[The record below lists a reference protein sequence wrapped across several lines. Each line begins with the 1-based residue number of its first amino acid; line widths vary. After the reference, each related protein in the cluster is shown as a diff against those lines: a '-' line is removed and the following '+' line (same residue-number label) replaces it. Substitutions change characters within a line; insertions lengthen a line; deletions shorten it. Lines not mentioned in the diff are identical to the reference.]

1 MSTSA
6 DRLYEIAIDA
16 IAQQRATVDRAR
28 GAVAPVSAAAAAIAA
43 ALVKPAFGAPGTW
56 QTRFALLGAVGAG
69 AVLVCSVLVL
79 LEPRRDLK
87 LSFNAEALSKNETLA
102 QVLGDDKTFQLAL
115 ATYVSNQVARNLRG
129 LLRIRWIFSLMLA
142 ALVLEASGLV
152 TAAVLPPPTKP
163 RCGTGSTKCKRK
175 SSSELQV
182 TSLRI
187 GTGGRMVIRGRL
199 DGRASGTVAAIL
211 SFNRGRSGRT
221 TLSTPIRAGRFL
233 IRARPSKPGGRVCEV
248 QYKLT
253 YPGSALLAPSTV
265 TGRSVAGC
273 WELVRDVG

>member
-43 ALVKPAFGAPGTW
+43 ALVKPAFGALGAW
-56 QTRFALLGAVGAG
+56 QTRLALLGAVGAG
-69 AVLVCSVLVL
+69 IVLACSVAIL

-87 LSFNAEALSKNETLA
+87 LSFNAEELNNTLA
-102 QVLGDDKTFQLAL
+102 RVLDDDKRFQLAL
-115 ATYVSNQVARNLRG
+115 ATYVSNQVGRNLRG
-129 LLRIRWIFSLMLA
+129 LLRIRWVFSALLA

-152 TAAVLPPPTKP
+152 TAAVLPSP
-163 RCGTGSTKCKRK
+163 RTPHCGIGSTKCGRK

-182 TSLRI
+182 TGLRI
-187 GTGGRMVIRGRL
+187 GTGGRVVIRGRL
-199 DGRASGTVAAIL
+199 DARASGTIVAVV
-211 SFNRGRSGRT
+211 SFNKSRSGET
-221 TLSTPIRAGRFL
+221 TVHAPIHAGRFL
-233 IRARPSKPGGRVCEV
+233 IRARPSKRRDHGCEA

-253 YPGSALLAPSTV
+253 YPGSPLLAPGT
-265 TGRSVAGC
+265 VAGRGTTGC
-273 WELVRDVG
+273 RSS